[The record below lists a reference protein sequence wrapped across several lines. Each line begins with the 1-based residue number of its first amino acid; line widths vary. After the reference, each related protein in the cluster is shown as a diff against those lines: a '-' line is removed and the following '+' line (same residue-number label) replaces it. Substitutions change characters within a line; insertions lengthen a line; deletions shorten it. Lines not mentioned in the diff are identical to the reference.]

1 MKSTEFHP
9 VHYDAHGRLRLPLL
23 FWLVLL
29 LQARTWVLF
38 VIAGAS
44 REQGTAL
51 LNLFYPDHDNFW
63 LGLIPGI
70 PAVLAF
76 LLSGRRATFPRTWR
90 VLYFLLLLAQVVLL
104 CWQPWLWLNG
114 ESVSGIWVLFV
125 IAGAS
130 REQGTALLNLFYP
143 DHDNFWLGL
152 IPGIPAVLAFLL
164 SGRRATFPRTWRVLY
179 FLLLLAQVVLL
190 CWQPWLW
197 LNGESVS
204 GIGLALVVADIVA
217 LIWLLTN
224 RRLRA
229 CFNEVKE

>member
-76 LLSGRRATFPRTWR
+76 LLSGRRASFPRYLACALFSVAVGASGFT
-90 VLYFLLLLAQVVLL
+90 LLATV
-104 CWQPWLWLNG
+104 
-114 ESVSGIWVLFV
+114 
-125 IAGAS
+125 
-130 REQGTALLNLFYP
+130 
-143 DHDNFWLGL
+143 
-152 IPGIPAVLAFLL
+152 AVAE
-164 SGRRATFPRTWRVLY
+164 R
-179 FLLLLAQVVLL
+179 
-190 CWQPWLW
+190 
-197 LNGESVS
+197 
-204 GIGLALVVADIVA
+204 
-217 LIWLLTN
+217 
-224 RRLRA
+224 
-229 CFNEVKE
+229 

>member
-104 CWQPWLWLNG
+104 C
-114 ESVSGIWVLFV
+114 
-125 IAGAS
+125 
-130 REQGTALLNLFYP
+130 R
-143 DHDNFWLGL
+143 
-152 IPGIPAVLAFLL
+152 
-164 SGRRATFPRTWRVLY
+164 
-179 FLLLLAQVVLL
+179 
-190 CWQPWLW
+190 QPWLW

-204 GIGLALVVADIVA
+204 GIGLALVVADIVV

-229 CFNEVKE
+229 CFNEEKE

>member
-76 LLSGRRATFPRTWR
+76 LLSGRRAGSGGYCGVNLAADQSTFTR
-90 VLYFLLLLAQVVLL
+90 
-104 CWQPWLWLNG
+104 
-114 ESVSGIWVLFV
+114 LF
-125 IAGAS
+125 
-130 REQGTALLNLFYP
+130 
-143 DHDNFWLGL
+143 
-152 IPGIPAVLAFLL
+152 
-164 SGRRATFPRTWRVLY
+164 
-179 FLLLLAQVVLL
+179 
-190 CWQPWLW
+190 
-197 LNGESVS
+197 
-204 GIGLALVVADIVA
+204 
-217 LIWLLTN
+217 
-224 RRLRA
+224 
-229 CFNEVKE
+229 

>member
-70 PAVLAF
+70 VERYFTCFFAAAVCSDA
-76 LLSGRRATFPRTWR
+76 
-90 VLYFLLLLAQVVLL
+90 
-104 CWQPWLWLNG
+104 N
-114 ESVSGIWVLFV
+114 
-125 IAGAS
+125 
-130 REQGTALLNLFYP
+130 
-143 DHDNFWLGL
+143 
-152 IPGIPAVLAFLL
+152 
-164 SGRRATFPRTWRVLY
+164 
-179 FLLLLAQVVLL
+179 
-190 CWQPWLW
+190 
-197 LNGESVS
+197 
-204 GIGLALVVADIVA
+204 
-217 LIWLLTN
+217 
-224 RRLRA
+224 
-229 CFNEVKE
+229 

>member
-1 MKSTEFHP
+1 MMRTDACVYPCSSGLCYCFRREPGCCLSLP
-9 VHYDAHGRLRLPLL
+9 V
-23 FWLVLL
+23 
-29 LQARTWVLF
+29 
-38 VIAGAS
+38 
-44 REQGTAL
+44 QGTAL

-76 LLSGRRATFPRTWR
+76 LLSGRRATFPRTW
-90 VLYFLLLLAQVVLL
+90 
-104 CWQPWLWLNG
+104 
-114 ESVSGIWVLFV
+114 
-125 IAGAS
+125 
-130 REQGTALLNLFYP
+130 
-143 DHDNFWLGL
+143 H
-152 IPGIPAVLAFLL
+152 
-164 SGRRATFPRTWRVLY
+164 VLY

-224 RRLRA
+224 RRLRS

>member
-29 LQARTWVLF
+29 LQARTRVLF

-76 LLSGRRATFPRTWR
+76 
-90 VLYFLLLLAQVVLL
+90 
-104 CWQPWLWLNG
+104 CWWSAGFIP
-114 ESVSGIWVLFV
+114 VSGMCSIFCCCWRKWFYF
-125 IAGAS
+125 AG
-130 REQGTALLNLFYP
+130 
-143 DHDNFWLGL
+143 
-152 IPGIPAVLAFLL
+152 
-164 SGRRATFPRTWRVLY
+164 
-179 FLLLLAQVVLL
+179 
-190 CWQPWLW
+190 
-197 LNGESVS
+197 
-204 GIGLALVVADIVA
+204 
-217 LIWLLTN
+217 N
-224 RRLRA
+224 RG
-229 CFNEVKE
+229 CG

>member
-1 MKSTEFHP
+1 MMRT
-9 VHYDAHGRLRLPLL
+9 DACVYPCSSGLCYCFRREPGAVCHCRC
-23 FWLVLL
+23 V
-29 LQARTWVLF
+29 AR
-38 VIAGAS
+38 A
-44 REQGTAL
+44 
-51 LNLFYPDHDNFW
+51 
-63 LGLIPGI
+63 
-70 PAVLAF
+70 
-76 LLSGRRATFPRTWR
+76 
-90 VLYFLLLLAQVVLL
+90 
-104 CWQPWLWLNG
+104 
-114 ESVSGIWVLFV
+114 
-125 IAGAS
+125 
-130 REQGTALLNLFYP
+130 GTALLNLFYP

-229 CFNEVKE
+229 CFNEVKNNGTFW

>member
-70 PAVLAF
+70 PAVLEF
-76 LLSGRRATFPRTWR
+76 LLAGYVSSHLACTLFSVAVGAGGFT
-90 VLYFLLLLAQVVLL
+90 LLATV
-104 CWQPWLWLNG
+104 
-114 ESVSGIWVLFV
+114 
-125 IAGAS
+125 
-130 REQGTALLNLFYP
+130 
-143 DHDNFWLGL
+143 
-152 IPGIPAVLAFLL
+152 AVAE
-164 SGRRATFPRTWRVLY
+164 R
-179 FLLLLAQVVLL
+179 
-190 CWQPWLW
+190 
-197 LNGESVS
+197 
-204 GIGLALVVADIVA
+204 
-217 LIWLLTN
+217 
-224 RRLRA
+224 
-229 CFNEVKE
+229 

>member
-1 MKSTEFHP
+1 MMRT
-9 VHYDAHGRLRLPLL
+9 DACVYPCSSGLCYCFRREPGCCLSLSVR
-23 FWLVLL
+23 
-29 LQARTWVLF
+29 R
-38 VIAGAS
+38 AS
-44 REQGTAL
+44 RYCA
-51 LNLFYPDHDNFW
+51 
-63 LGLIPGI
+63 
-70 PAVLAF
+70 AK
-76 LLSGRRATFPRTWR
+76 
-90 VLYFLLLLAQVVLL
+90 
-104 CWQPWLWLNG
+104 
-114 ESVSGIWVLFV
+114 SV
-125 IAGAS
+125 
-130 REQGTALLNLFYP
+130 YP